1 MGNTCTVIRRERSQ
15 VRLRIRIVVSWSK
28 TGAECCSLQQRGG
41 GEKGVIDLKQ
51 STWVEGRTR
60 NCKIWGFFWGAKRT
74 TNTTTTINT
83 SDYYYYYYYH
93 GADQR
98 SIRVAG
104 LDFLHVKVNKSRG
117 FLNHCFVVSWGSR
130 LLARSLVSPSLLWG
144 FFKNKKQKFMDSSKS
159 CSMQNA
165 LVLEQSYKQCINPSF
180 LDDKWFVSL
189 QNRQMPRRM
198 KC

>member
-1 MGNTCTVIRRERSQ
+1 
-15 VRLRIRIVVSWSK
+15 
-28 TGAECCSLQQRGG
+28 
-41 GEKGVIDLKQ
+41 
-51 STWVEGRTR
+51 
-60 NCKIWGFFWGAKRT
+60 
-74 TNTTTTINT
+74 
-83 SDYYYYYYYH
+83 
-93 GADQR
+93 
-98 SIRVAG
+98 

-130 LLARSLVSPSLLWG
+130 SLARLPFVVVG
-144 FFKNKKQKFMDSSKS
+144 VFKKKKNKKQKFMDSSKS